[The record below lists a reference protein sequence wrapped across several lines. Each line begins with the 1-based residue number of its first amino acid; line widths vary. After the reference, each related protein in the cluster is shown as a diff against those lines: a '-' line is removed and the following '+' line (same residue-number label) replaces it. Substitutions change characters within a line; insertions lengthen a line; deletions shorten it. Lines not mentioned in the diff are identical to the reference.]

1 MGPRGRLL
9 ATGVITCW
17 LIAGFLF
24 EFFLMWIFQLALLLW
39 ILAGVWAN
47 GWAVPAAPNG
57 PRVPLTPDE
66 RRSLMP
72 RYADWRDASRR
83 SRVLTVVG
91 IVLIVAFSTVW
102 STGDNTRQGI
112 MAMALVVGIGVPVL
126 YLLVR
131 PA

>member
-1 MGPRGRLL
+1 MGPSGRLL

-39 ILAGVWAN
+39 ILTGVWAN
-47 GWAVPAAPNG
+47 GWAVPASSDA

-66 RRSLMP
+66 RRSLVP

-83 SRVLTVVG
+83 SRVLTIAG
-91 IVLIVAFSTVW
+91 LVLIAVCSVAW
-102 STGDNTRQGI
+102 STGDNTRHGI
-112 MAMALVVGIGVPVL
+112 MALALVFSIGVPVL

-131 PA
+131 PM